1 MKITKS
7 FPWLI
12 LALAILQGC
21 AATQTFTTAARS
33 GDTVALATG
42 WNQPVN
48 KTNITAQFTD
58 ANGAVVTYNLGDP
71 GIRTVVQLYPDP
83 ISKLMVEYATGQ
95 SNGIALANG
104 PTIGSYID
112 SGYTDYDADWNQTVV
127 YLDLPTSLATGI
139 TNIALSGPNGAL
151 TSAPIK
157 VNILAGTGT
166 PNNFNVQGNG
176 YASGSLGLLQRRN
189 YYTVTFAGSTI
200 PDSIQVNLTRPVGTA
215 KPWVVN
221 PRGDLK
227 NVAWHDDGATNLRVI
242 LSTSHG
248 APLTDMKHFKFYVAS
263 GIPLAGSLAV
273 ANVVAYD
280 ASGNPVPDVIPNVSY
295 TP

>member
-1 MKITKS
+1 
-7 FPWLI
+7 
-12 LALAILQGC
+12 
-21 AATQTFTTAARS
+21 
-33 GDTVALATG
+33 LATG

-58 ANGAVVTYNLGDP
+58 ANGAVVTYGLGNP

-95 SNGIALANG
+95 SNGVALGHG

-112 SGYTDYDADWNQTVV
+112 SGYTNYDADWNQTVV

-139 TNIALSGPNGAL
+139 TNISLSGPNGAL
-151 TSAPIK
+151 TSGPIK

-166 PNNFNVQGNG
+166 SNNFNVQGNG
-176 YASGSLGLLQRRN
+176 TASGSLGLLQRRN

-200 PDSIQVNLTRPVGTA
+200 PDSIQVDLTRPAGTA
-215 KPWVVN
+215 IPWVVN
-221 PRGDLK
+221 TRGDLK
-227 NVAWHDDGATNLRVI
+227 NVSWRDDGATNLRVI

-263 GIPLAGSLAV
+263 GIPFAGSLAV

-280 ASGNPVPDVIPNVSY
+280 ASGNPVPNVLPNVSY

>member
-1 MKITKS
+1 MRIKLLLLCGI
-7 FPWLI
+7 
-12 LALAILQGC
+12 ALAIFQGC
-21 AATQTFTTAARS
+21 TATYTFTTAARA
-33 GDTVALATG
+33 GNTVALATG

-83 ISKLMVEYATGQ
+83 VSKLMVEYATGQ
-95 SNGIALANG
+95 SNGVALANG
-104 PTIGSYID
+104 AAIGPYID
-112 SGYTDYDADWNQTVV
+112 SGYTNHDADWNQTVV

-139 TNIALSGPNGAL
+139 TNIDLSGPNGPL

-157 VNILAGTGT
+157 VNILDGIGT

-176 YASGSLGLLQRRN
+176 TASGSLGLLQRRN
-189 YYTVTFAGSTI
+189 YYTVTFTGPTI
-200 PDSIQVNLTRPVGTA
+200 PDSIQIDLTRPAGTA
-215 KPWVVN
+215 IPWVVN
-221 PRGDLK
+221 TRGDLK

-248 APLTDMKHFKFYVAS
+248 VPLTDMKHFKFYVAS
-263 GIPLAGSLAV
+263 GIPLAGLLTV
-273 ANVVAYD
+273 ASVVAYD
-280 ASGNPVPDVIPNVSY
+280 ASGNPVPDVVANASY